1 MDKKEAH
8 SILAEHLAHYRSR
21 SYAELAAWVRERRID
36 TPEAVAPSGK
46 RYQIEVQFIWDAK
59 PDGDVRVSG
68 SIDDGGIR
76 AFLPLTDSFIL
87 SPEGRF
93 VGE

>member
-1 MDKKEAH
+1 MDTKEAR
-8 SILAEHLAHYRSR
+8 SILAEHLARYRSR
-21 SYAELAAWVRERRID
+21 SYTEVAAWARERRID
-36 TPEAVAPSGK
+36 TPEAVAPNGK
-46 RYQIEVQFIWDAK
+46 RYQIEVQFFWDDK

-76 AFLPLTDSFIL
+76 AFLPLSESFIL

-93 VGE
+93 IGE